1 AYIAAGAALGD
12 VAKALELADPEARE
26 VLERAA
32 VADGESQPVREA
44 WNLLAAA
51 VRRELAHRVTLS
63 DPEQIQIDRS
73 ARILLE
79 QLDVQNM
86 AESAAEQLLSWLNI
100 RVGEHE

>member
-1 AYIAAGAALGD
+1 MI
-12 VAKALELADPEARE
+12 
-26 VLERAA
+26 
-32 VADGESQPVREA
+32 
-44 WNLLAAA
+44 AAA
-51 VRRELAHRVTLS
+51 VRRELTHRVTVS
-63 DPEQIQIDRS
+63 DPEQIQIDRA

>member
-1 AYIAAGAALGD
+1 
-12 VAKALELADPEARE
+12 VK
-26 VLERAA
+26 V
-32 VADGESQPVREA
+32 
-44 WNLLAAA
+44 
-51 VRRELAHRVTLS
+51 S
-63 DPEQIQIDRS
+63 DPEQIQIDRA

>member
-1 AYIAAGAALGD
+1 
-12 VAKALELADPEARE
+12 
-26 VLERAA
+26 
-32 VADGESQPVREA
+32 VADVELQPVREA

-51 VRRELAHRVTLS
+51 VRRELAHRVSLS
-63 DPEQIQIDRS
+63 DPEQIQIDRA